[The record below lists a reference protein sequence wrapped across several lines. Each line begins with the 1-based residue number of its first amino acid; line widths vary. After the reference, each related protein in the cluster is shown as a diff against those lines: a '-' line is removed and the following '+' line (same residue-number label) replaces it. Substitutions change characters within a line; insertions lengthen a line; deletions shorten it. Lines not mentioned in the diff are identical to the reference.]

1 MHAFACITA
10 VVVNVPLERS
20 ACNSTHYLTDT
31 SRPGADIQVQRYKV
45 KNIQVVL
52 LGDEF
57 FSLVAIGWQSI
68 VDSRAVPIGTAI
80 RECFK
85 I

>member
-1 MHAFACITA
+1 MMQ
-10 VVVNVPLERS
+10 
-20 ACNSTHYLTDT
+20 
-31 SRPGADIQVQRYKV
+31 PGADIQVQRYKV

-68 VDSRAVPIGTAI
+68 FVSSPFPIGTAI

-85 I
+85 IEFAASQRG